1 MKYVFALMNIYVV
14 IKGIS
19 MSNAKFNRKDQYAGF
34 KRIFKHDIDW
44 INKGWIRGE
53 WKIYR
58 LCKKLAG
65 VC

>member
-34 KRIFKHDIDW
+34 KRIFKHNID
-44 INKGWIRGE
+44 
-53 WKIYR
+53 
-58 LCKKLAG
+58 
-65 VC
+65 